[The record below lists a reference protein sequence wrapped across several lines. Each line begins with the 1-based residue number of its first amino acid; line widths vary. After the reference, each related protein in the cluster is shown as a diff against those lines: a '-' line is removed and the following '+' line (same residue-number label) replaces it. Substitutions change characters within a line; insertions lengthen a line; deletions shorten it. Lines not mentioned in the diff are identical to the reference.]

1 MLKFF
6 KHSYLTQHIV
16 IIVMAIV
23 LWLPT
28 FISRSAFFI
37 GDDNTPLYNIIIS
50 LFDFSPFIINTIVFV
65 VFVISLFLF
74 NSVLSANRL
83 VNKYSTVGSLTFL
96 LMMCSTSD
104 LHICYPF
111 IMACPFILM
120 AMHTLFLI
128 YQTENPENYMM
139 NIGYFIA
146 VASLFY
152 YPSVFLMLWV
162 FVSFLILGFRKLRYL
177 LIPFVAFMIVNA
189 IVIGIAFL
197 FGNYDNLIESY
208 SFFFNNITL
217 SSDMTVGN
225 VFMLILTTS
234 LFIISLI
241 KVLGSRNS
249 DYGSNFKKR
258 VGVGIVMTVLS
269 ALVLFMHGPL
279 MGNIMIFMMYAFFY
293 AIALSDMKKSKIADI
308 VMIVMTVIILANQY
322 LPLFGITI

>member
-1 MLKFF
+1 M
-6 KHSYLTQHIV
+6 S
-16 IIVMAIV
+16 
-23 LWLPT
+23 
-28 FISRSAFFI
+28 
-37 GDDNTPLYNIIIS
+37 
-50 LFDFSPFIINTIVFV
+50 
-65 VFVISLFLF
+65 
-74 NSVLSANRL
+74 
-83 VNKYSTVGSLTFL
+83 
-96 LMMCSTSD
+96 STSD

-208 SFFFNNITL
+208 YFFFNNITL

-258 VGVGIVMTVLS
+258 VGVGIVMTMLS

-279 MGNIMIFMMYAFFY
+279 IGNIMIFMMYAFFY

>member
-249 DYGSNFKKR
+249 DYGSNFKKK
-258 VGVGIVMTVLS
+258 VGVGIVMTMLS